1 MRYASKR
8 DWTLP
13 LVWIFVFLVYSA
25 VGVFAYFQ
33 EGSLSELWILFAVWI
48 ALGMFFL
55 AILKTTYYTI
65 TETQLV
71 CHFLGFKKRIAL
83 DQIRKIEPQ
92 RGLYAGLKLS
102 TAWKGIV
109 VHYGKWDE
117 ILISPADETA
127 FIQEI
132 KQRAKI

>member
-1 MRYASKR
+1 MQFASKR

-13 LVWIFVFLVYSA
+13 LIWIFVFFVYAA
-25 VGVFAYFQ
+25 VGVFAYFH
-33 EGSLSELWILFAVWI
+33 EGSFSELGLLFAVWI
-48 ALGMFFL
+48 VLGLFFYT
-55 AILKTTYYTI
+55 ILKTTYYTI

-71 CHFLGFKKRIAL
+71 CHFLGFKKRIDL

-92 RGLYAGLKLS
+92 HGLYAGLKLS